1 MATGK
6 DYRKSEPLKG
16 AALFYM
22 TLEQTGMTKA
32 GGAKEIMEAT
42 FADLGVTEDD
52 VMAYIAE
59 NRADLEAELASRT
72 GK

>member
-1 MATGK
+1 MRHCAA
-6 DYRKSEPLKG
+6 DYRRP
-16 AALFYM
+16 AL
-22 TLEQTGMTKA
+22 LEDRLEVDVTVTKA